1 MNSMKKY
8 IIIIAMLLACINASA
23 QQDLLMTQQWFSR
36 INKNPA
42 STGNS
47 DNIDLF
53 MLSRFQWLGQDGPW
67 STIMNAHSYF
77 DPIRSGLGL
86 AMAYD
91 QFGIG
96 SNTVNAKLA
105 YAYHINLKDDLL
117 LSLGLSGGIMQ
128 KTFDPTDHIIVH
140 PDDPNFPK
148 EKFSELKPDFDFG
161 FELSMP
167 KFLFGASITHLGR
180 DRNKMTTYTVAQ
192 QHYVYARGN
201 FVLSPVFDLAP
212 SLVYTNAGK
221 VNMMTVGGMLFYKKM
236 LWLGL
241 DYRPPSPT
249 DIFKKGGYD
258 YSMFVAMLGIE
269 YNFFRLGYSCDVSL
283 GKLTNLNGTAHEV
296 MLSFII
302 PTERK
307 SKVRFIQ

>member
-1 MNSMKKY
+1 
-8 IIIIAMLLACINASA
+8 MLLASINVIA

-42 STGNS
+42 ATGNS

-67 STIMNAHSYF
+67 SSIINAHSYF

-86 AMAYD
+86 ALSYD
-91 QFGIG
+91 ELGIG
-96 SNTVNAKLA
+96 SAAINAKIA

-117 LSLGLSGGIMQ
+117 LSFGLSGGIMQ
-128 KTFDPTDHIIVH
+128 KSFDPTNHILTH
-140 PDDPNFPK
+140 PNDPNFPT
-148 EKFSELKPDFDFG
+148 EKFSEIKPDFDFG

-167 KFLFGASITHLGR
+167 KLLFGASITHLGR
-180 DRNKMTTYTVAQ
+180 DRSKLTTYTVAQ

-201 FVLSPVFDLAP
+201 FMISPSFDIAP
-212 SLVYTNAGK
+212 SVVYTNAGK
-221 VNMMTVGGMLFYKKM
+221 VNMLTLGGMLFYKKM

-241 DYRPPSPT
+241 DYRPPSPS

-258 YSMFVAMLGIE
+258 YSMFVAMLGVE
-269 YNFFRLGYSCDVSL
+269 WDFFRVGYSYDLSL
-283 GKLTNLNGTAHEV
+283 GKLNNLSYSTHEI
-296 MLSFII
+296 MLSFFI
-302 PTERK
+302 PTNRK

>member
-1 MNSMKKY
+1 MKKY
-8 IIIIAMLLACINASA
+8 IIIIAILLAGLNAVA

-36 INKNPA
+36 VNKNPA
-42 STGNS
+42 ATGNS

-67 STIMNAHSYF
+67 SSIMNAHSYF
-77 DPIRSGLGL
+77 DGIRSGLGL
-86 AMAYD
+86 ALAYD

-96 SNTVNAKLA
+96 NQTLNAKLA
-105 YAYHINLKDDLL
+105 YAYHVNLKDDLL
-117 LSLGLSGGIMQ
+117 LSMGLSGGIMQ
-128 KTFDPTDHIIVH
+128 KTFDPTKHIIVH
-140 PDDPNFPK
+140 PDDWGKGMPD
-148 EKFSELKPDFDFG
+148 EKLSELKPDFDFG

-192 QHYVYARGN
+192 QHYAYVRGN
-201 FVLSPVFDLAP
+201 FELGSDFNLAP

-221 VNMMTVGGMLFYKKM
+221 VNLMTIGGMLFYKKM

-241 DYRPPSPT
+241 DYRPPSPS

-302 PTERK
+302 PTNRK
-307 SKVRFIQ
+307 AKVRFIQ